1 MTDFTALKSQI
12 EALIGK
18 AAKEDDASEAMKFA
32 QAATNASQAMYALR
46 DIDRRHTAPGAVNGQ
61 PVSPQ
66 IAHMVDQFLSWKLP
80 KNFKPDGGIEF
91 YPLVNQGTEHERVR
105 EPTGTNLFDYTQA
118 EAMVLHMLEGLP

>member
-18 AAKEDDASEAMKFA
+18 AAKEADASEAMKFA

-46 DIDRRHTAPGAVNGQ
+46 DIDNGQ
-61 PVSPQ
+61 PVSPAV
-66 IAHMVDQFLSWKLP
+66 AHMVDRFLSWKLP
-80 KNFKPDGGIEF
+80 KNFNPDGGIEF
-91 YPLVNQGTEHERVR
+91 RPLANKGTEHERVR

-118 EAMVLHMLEGLP
+118 EAMVRHMLEGLP